1 MLTNSLMKELSLFKG
16 QEFKPFER
24 KALVIMCADYRG
36 GHDGPNKMKNP
47 PKELLYNEMTSYM
60 TMLQR
65 IGFKD
70 EEITKFEDP
79 KSKDLDQFLK
89 QEVLDRAMKLSKAGV
104 DEYGR

>member
-1 MLTNSLMKELSLFKG
+1 
-16 QEFKPFER
+16 
-24 KALVIMCADYRG
+24 MCADYRG

-70 EEITKFEDP
+70 KEITKFEDP
-79 KSKDLDQFLK
+79 KSKDLD
-89 QEVLDRAMKLSKAGV
+89 
-104 DEYGR
+104 